1 MTAFPHRDGEAHP
14 RKNDGRAQARP
25 AFRRNWTQ
33 RWLSSFS
40 RAVRRAVR
48 LCANQQTVDRKRA
61 AQLLPHSA
69 RCRSNAARRIEPK
82 FPFHCSNLRFQ
93 RSRRWFVPTRGRFC
107 PCRCRPQPQL
117 VNTRLRVR
125 RRRFAAREFCREI
138 GGVVRPTKTR
148 RSTRGQ
154 NHRTNVWHWLESIV
168 GGTWIGS
175 FRSRSD
181 WPEALPNTR

>member
-1 MTAFPHRDGEAHP
+1 MEKLIRAGTMEERRHAQRSGVTG
-14 RKNDGRAQARP
+14 RK
-25 AFRRNWTQ
+25 

-40 RAVRRAVR
+40 RANRRAVR

-61 AQLLPHSA
+61 VQLLPHSA
-69 RCRSNAARRIEPK
+69 RCRSNAARRIESK

-117 VNTRLRVR
+117 VNNVDESPHES
-125 RRRFAAREFCREI
+125 FAAKLEELFRT
-138 GGVVRPTKTR
+138 TKTR
-148 RSTRGQ
+148 RSTRGL